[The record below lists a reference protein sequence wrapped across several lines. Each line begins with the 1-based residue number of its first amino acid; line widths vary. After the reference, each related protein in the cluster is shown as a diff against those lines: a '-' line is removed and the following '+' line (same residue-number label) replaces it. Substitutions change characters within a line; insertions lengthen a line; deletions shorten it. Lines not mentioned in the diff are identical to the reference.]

1 MDDIDPVIA
10 PVLGQRAAT
19 RLSALERRWELLQ
32 WAGLAVLVTVMV
44 LAIVYGWAALSRQ
57 HAQIAAQARVIGRQ
71 AAELARDE
79 RRIAAVC
86 GAWHTIGSVPV
97 TSSDRTVLDV
107 TIITEARQAFRGLG
121 CPGHLPPPSRALL
134 RRAARYRLPVP

>member
-10 PVLGQRAAT
+10 PVLGQRAAS

-44 LAIVYGWAALSRQ
+44 VSIVYGWTALSRQ
-57 HAQIAAQARVIGRQ
+57 HAQITAQAAVISRQ

-86 GAWHTIGSVPV
+86 ATWHTIGSVPAGRGGG
-97 TSSDRTVLDV
+97 SVLDV
-107 TIITEARQAFRGLG
+107 TVIIEARQAFRGLG
-121 CPGHLPPPSRALL
+121 CPGHLPPPSRRLL
-134 RRAARYRLPVP
+134 